1 MPILRK
7 NFSSVSLVCAI
18 LFFSVHAYAIELRAH
33 QAPQRVKVFYTEG
46 DSNGWYALPRG
57 EVAAIGTREDAH
69 KQELMK
75 VSQPNSKVTVRLYS
89 AEGIKKG
96 DELFVINKRN
106 LVVGRIDVKI
116 VYHDASFGPVL
127 IGYGNYKYTWQGY
140 RVVQKIEESFSRT
153 AYIYKARGDYY
164 KHNGDYAQAIAQY
177 KKAIEVDRRYPEA
190 HAALGHL
197 YLKDN
202 SLAFAMKEYAEAYS
216 EFPRIY
222 DNEEKYLLLK
232 GMTKAK
238 YRMAYE
244 FTITNVARKAHVEE
258 GIKYAE
264 EALKIYPD
272 SRDVNLYLA
281 RFYYKGPE
289 YEDVKAKKQFLK
301 VLEIDP
307 QNTEAC
313 LALADLYR
321 RHDNTE
327 KALLYARRAL
337 ETNPTDE
344 AAKKLLQK
352 LEK

>member
-1 MPILRK
+1 MPKKISFFLVFITWMILL
-7 NFSSVSLVCAI
+7 FSTPT
-18 LFFSVHAYAIELRAH
+18 YAIGLRAY
-33 QAPQRVKVFYTEG
+33 QASERVKVFYTEG
-46 DSNGWYALPRG
+46 DSNGWYAILRG
-57 EVAAIGTREDAH
+57 EVMAIGIREDAH
-69 KQELMK
+69 AQELMK

-127 IGYGNYKYTWQGY
+127 IGYGNYKYTWTGY

-202 SLAFAMKEYAEAYS
+202 SLAFAMKEYAEAYN
-216 EFPRIY
+216 EFSRIY

-244 FTITNVARKAHVEE
+244 FTMPNAARKAHVQE

-281 RFYYKGPE
+281 RFYFKGPE
-289 YEDVKAKKQFLK
+289 YEDVKAKNQFLK

-313 LALADLYR
+313 LALAELYR
-321 RHDNTE
+321 KHDNDE
-327 KALLYARRAL
+327 KALFYARRAI
-337 ETNPTDE
+337 ETNPNAD
-344 AAKKLLQK
+344 AARKLLQK

>member
-1 MPILRK
+1 MVFITWMMLV
-7 NFSSVSLVCAI
+7 FSPHAHAI
-18 LFFSVHAYAIELRAH
+18 GLRAH
-33 QAPQRVKVFYTEG
+33 QTSERVKVFYTES
-46 DSNGWYALPRG
+46 DSKGWYAIPRG
-57 EVAAIGTREDAH
+57 EVTAIGIREDAH
-69 KQELMK
+69 AQELMK

-116 VYHDASFGPVL
+116 VYRDASFGHVL
-127 IGYGNYKYTWQGY
+127 IGYGNYKYTWTGY

-202 SLAFAMKEYAEAYS
+202 SLAFAMKEYAEAYN
-216 EFPRIY
+216 EFSRIY

-244 FTITNVARKAHVEE
+244 FTISNSARKAHVQE
-258 GIKYAE
+258 GIKFAE

-289 YEDVKAKKQFLK
+289 HEDVKAKKQFLK

-313 LALADLYR
+313 LALAELYR
-321 RHDNTE
+321 KHDNDE
-327 KALLYARRAL
+327 KALFYARRAI
-337 ETNPTDE
+337 ETNPNTD
-344 AAKKLLQK
+344 AARKLLQK

>member
-1 MPILRK
+1 MTCTSCMILV
-7 NFSSVSLVCAI
+7 FM
-18 LFFSVHAYAIELRAH
+18 VHAHAIELRAH
-33 QAPQRVKVFYTEG
+33 KTAEKMKVFYTES
-46 DSNGWYALPRG
+46 DSNGWYAIPRG
-57 EVAAIGTREDAH
+57 EITAIGVREDAH
-69 KQELMK
+69 EKELMK

-116 VYHDASFGPVL
+116 IYRDASFGPVL
-127 IGYGNYKYTWQGY
+127 IGYGNYKYTWTGY
-140 RVVQKIEESFSRT
+140 RVVQKISENFSRT
-153 AYIYKARGDYY
+153 AYIYMARGDYY

-177 KKAIEVDRRYPEA
+177 KKAIEVDRTYPEA

-202 SLAFAMKEYAEAYS
+202 SLAFAMKEFSEAYN
-216 EFPRIY
+216 EFSRIY
-222 DNEEKYLLLK
+222 DNEDKYLLLK
-232 GMTKAK
+232 GMMKAK

-244 FTITNVARKAHVEE
+244 YTITNAARKTHVQE

-313 LALADLYR
+313 LALSELYR
-321 RHDNTE
+321 KHDNGE
-327 KALLYARRAL
+327 KAILYARRAL
-337 ETNPTDE
+337 ETNPNDE

>member
-1 MPILRK
+1 MLKFRNIVSFVYFGCTILV
-7 NFSSVSLVCAI
+7 FSAPS
-18 LFFSVHAYAIELRAH
+18 FAIELRAH
-33 QAPQRVKVFYTEG
+33 HTAERVKVFYSES
-46 DSNGWYALPRG
+46 DSNGWYAIPRG
-57 EVAAIGTREDAH
+57 EITAIGVREDAH
-69 KQELMK
+69 AQELMK

-89 AEGIKKG
+89 GEGIKKG

-116 VYHDASFGPVL
+116 VYRDASFGPMLV
-127 IGYGNYKYTWQGY
+127 GYGNYKYSWPGY
-140 RVVQKIEESFSRT
+140 RVVQKIEAGFSRT

-164 KHNGDYAQAIAQY
+164 KHNGDYAYAIAHY

-190 HAALGHL
+190 HAALGHI
-197 YLKDN
+197 YMKDN
-202 SLAFAMKEYAEAYS
+202 SLAYAMKEYREAYN
-216 EFPRIY
+216 EFPLIY

-244 FTITNVARKAHVEE
+244 FTLTNETRKAHVRE

-272 SRDVNLYLA
+272 SRDLNLYLA

-289 YEDVKAKKQFLK
+289 YEDVKAKQQFLK

-313 LALADLYR
+313 LALAELYR
-321 RHDNTE
+321 KHDNNE
-327 KALLYARRAL
+327 KAAVYARRAL
-337 ETNPTDE
+337 EISPHNE
-344 AAKKLLQK
+344 AAIKLLQR

>member
-1 MPILRK
+1 MQRLK
-7 NFSSVSLVCAI
+7 NFVSI
-18 LFFSVHAYAIELRAH
+18 LFVTLIIMSSTHAHAIGLRAH
-33 QAPQRVKVFYTEG
+33 HSTEKMKVFYTEG

-57 EVAAIGTREDAH
+57 EVVSIGTREDAYA
-69 KQELMK
+69 QELMK

-89 AEGIKKG
+89 AEGLKKG

-116 VYHDASFGPVL
+116 IYNDASFGPVL
-127 IGYGNYKYTWQGY
+127 IGYGNYKYSWPGY
-140 RVVQKIEESFSRT
+140 RVVQKVDEGFSRT
-153 AYIYKARGDYY
+153 AYIYKARGDYF

-177 KKAIEVDRRYPEA
+177 KKALEVDRRYPEA

-202 SLAFAMKEYAEAYS
+202 NLSFAMKEFSEAYN
-216 EFPRIY
+216 ELPRMY

-232 GMTKAK
+232 GMTKVK

-244 FTITNVARKAHVEE
+244 FTIAHAARKTHVAE

-281 RFYYKGPE
+281 RFFFKGPE
-289 YEDVKAKKQFLK
+289 YEDVKAKKQYLK

-313 LALADLYR
+313 LALAELYR
-321 RHDNTE
+321 KHDNGE
-327 KALLYARRAL
+327 KALYYARRAN
-337 ETNPTDE
+337 EISPHAE